1 MTATPSE
8 PHRVRLAD
16 PPDES
21 GRTTATLVASLAA
34 RLATLYA
41 VSGAAAIGSL
51 VAGFAALG
59 REVSRTTEGA
69 RIRHALERGRV
80 AANGDALWATLRIT
94 QWASLT
100 PAAPVLDHL
109 RNDMALLLAPNL
121 HETLALLPIP
131 GEPAGA
137 SVTAEE
143 PPTQFLDCIVG
154 MWAYSREMVAAVEAL
169 AAPTTVSQSVVEPP
183 PDRPEP
189 PRGPILR

>member
-1 MTATPSE
+1 MTATPQDPE
-8 PHRVRLAD
+8 RVRLAD
-16 PPDES
+16 APDES

-41 VSGAAAIGSL
+41 VSGAAAVGSL

-59 REVSRTTEGA
+59 REVSRTADGA
-69 RIRHALERGRV
+69 RLRRALERGRIG
-80 AANGDALWATLRIT
+80 ANGDALWDTLRIR
-94 QWASLT
+94 QWASLV
-100 PAAPVLDHL
+100 PSAPVLDHL
-109 RNDMALLLAPNL
+109 RNDLALLLAPNL

-137 SVTAEE
+137 SAAAEE
-143 PPTQFLDCIVG
+143 PPTEFLDCIVG

-169 AAPTTVSQSVVEPP
+169 AEPTRTTGTIEEP